1 MSVQSARRTVTRAGG
16 AVLPRRRRPARARAL
31 SVLRAV
37 VIVLMVLFFVLPLV
51 WMLIMSLK
59 SSLAITSTDQMFTF
73 TPTLKNYV
81 TVFAEEDFARFAL
94 NSAIIAVV
102 STLLS
107 LVIGVPAA
115 YSIARY
121 GMAKSSSVV
130 LLARVVPGISLLV
143 PWYFIFAQMGL
154 MDTFGALILTHMFVG
169 VPLVVWISTNSF
181 HAVPLELE
189 ESCQIDGLSRIGAFA
204 KMALPLAAPGLA
216 TSAILS
222 IIFSWNNFLFSLVLA
237 GANTKTLPVAVFNFI
252 SYASVDWGALMAAS
266 VVITLP
272 VLIIAIL
279 MQRHVVSGLTGGAT
293 KG

>member
-1 MSVQSARRTVTRAGG
+1 
-16 AVLPRRRRPARARAL
+16 
-31 SVLRAV
+31 VLRGV

-59 SSLAITSTDQMFTF
+59 SSLAITSTDQMFSF

-81 TVFAEEDFARFAL
+81 TVFAEENFAQFAL
-94 NSAIIAVV
+94 NSAIVAGG

-181 HAVPLELE
+181 YAVPLELE
-189 ESCQIDGLSRIGAFA
+189 ESCQIDGLSRIGAFV